1 MKRAKKAISLCLVL
15 VLSLGLLCMGTSAAD
30 ISNVKQ
36 YGTYTCIGD
45 SNAAGYALA
54 EYTDICTR
62 TPGAYHDLV
71 ADAVGATLLPFG
83 WGGFRTHEI
92 RHMLDP
98 DFEITDWSYADN
110 CAGKVHKEDLDSRK
124 DAYIQATADADLITL
139 NVGANDIFGAAL
151 GEAMLV
157 LFAEDTSNPILT
169 EIKEK
174 LAEGGNLAAALL
186 KLMGYAE
193 SIGKGAEFLL
203 VLSDAMNRAYQ
214 EFDENWD
221 QIIKSIYA
229 LNPDVTLVVLSAINP
244 FSNTTLKE
252 GDALKIGKLAE
263 PIIMK
268 LNLTMK
274 RTSAYAKSY
283 LYCDVTDAQ
292 LGDLAIQQEDFWTA
306 YLPAV
311 HPTAEGHKY
320 IAEEILKLLPE
331 RDPTSP
337 VDPVD
342 PIPPVDPVD
351 PNKPSDLNTEAHIAY
366 IAGYSDGTVRPNA
379 SITRAEVAT
388 IFYRLLDDDAHT
400 KYDTTVN
407 AFSDV
412 PANAWYGKAVSTLSA
427 MGVLKGYEDGSFH
440 PDANIT
446 RAELATI
453 AVRFFHAPETAANAF
468 SDISGHWARN
478 AINAAAQLGIVN
490 GYEDGTFRPA
500 NNITRAETIQMVNN
514 VLGRHPDKNH
524 LLPGMV
530 TFSDNLDTGKWY
542 YAAVQEAA
550 NGHDY
555 EIVGGTE
562 HWTQLK

>member
-1 MKRAKKAISLCLVL
+1 MKLAKKAVSLCLAL
-15 VLSLGLLCMGTSAAD
+15 VLLLGLLCMGASAATA
-30 ISNVKQ
+30 SNVKQ
-36 YGTYTCIGD
+36 YGVYTCLGD
-45 SNAAGYALA
+45 SNAAGYAL
-54 EYTDICTR
+54 EDYTDICTR

-71 ADAVGATLLPFG
+71 ASATGAELLQFG
-83 WGGFRTHEI
+83 WGGFRTHEV

-110 CAGKVHKEDLDSRK
+110 CVGKVHKEDLDSRK
-124 DAYIQATADADLITL
+124 EAYIQAVADADLITL

-151 GEAMLV
+151 GKAIPV
-157 LFAEDTSNPILT
+157 LFAEDPSNPVLT

-174 LAEGGNLAAALL
+174 LADGGSLAAALL

-203 VLSDAMNRAYQ
+203 VLADAMNQAYQ

-221 QIIKSIYA
+221 AIIKSIYA

-244 FSNTTLKE
+244 FSNTTFKE

-263 PIIMK
+263 PVIMK

-292 LGDLAIQQEDFWTA
+292 LGNLAIQQEDFWTA

-311 HPTAEGHKY
+311 HPTAEGHAY

-331 RDPTSP
+331 RDPAGTITP
-337 VDPVD
+337 VDPS
-342 PIPPVDPVD
+342 
-351 PNKPSDLNTEAHIAY
+351 KPSDLNTEDHIAY
-366 IAGYSDGTVRPNA
+366 ISGYSDGTVCPNA
-379 SITRAEVAT
+379 SITRAEVAM
-388 IFYRLLDDDAHT
+388 IFYRLLDDDALAKYHT
-400 KYDTTVN
+400 TEN

-412 PANAWYGKAVSTLSA
+412 PSGKWYSAAVSTLNA
-427 MGVLKGYEDGSFH
+427 MGTLSGYPDGTFR
-440 PDANIT
+440 PNDPIT
-446 RAELATI
+446 RAELASVC
-453 AVRFFHAPETAANAF
+453 VRFFNAPEAAADAF
-468 SDISGHWARN
+468 SDISGYWARN
-478 AINAAAQLGIVN
+478 AINAAVQLGIVS

-530 TFSDNLDTGKWY
+530 TFSDNLDTAKWY
-542 YAAVQEAA
+542 YTAIQEAA

-555 EIVGGTE
+555 EIVDGAE
-562 HWTQLK
+562 HWTALK

>member
-36 YGTYTCIGD
+36 YGTYTCLGD

-54 EYTDICTR
+54 DYTDICTR
-62 TPGAYHDLV
+62 TPGAYHDLI

-337 VDPVD
+337 VDPID
-342 PIPPVDPVD
+342 PS
-351 PNKPSDLNTEAHIAY
+351 KPSDLNTEAHIAY
-366 IAGYSDGTVRPNA
+366 ISGYSDGTVRPNA
-379 SITRAEVAT
+379 SITRAEVAM
-388 IFYRLLDDDAHT
+388 IFYRLLSSDALAT
-400 KYDTTVN
+400 YNTTVN

-412 PANAWYGKAVSTLSA
+412 PSGKWYSAAVSTLNA
-427 MGVLKGYEDGSFH
+427 MGILSGYKDGTFR
-440 PDANIT
+440 PNNAIT
-446 RAELATI
+446 RAELASI
-453 AVRFFHAPETAANAF
+453 CVRFFSAPPAGLENPF
-468 SDISGHWARN
+468 SDIANHWARSS
-478 AINAAAQLGIVN
+478 INAAAQLGIVS
-490 GYEDGTFRPA
+490 GYKDGTFRP
-500 NNITRAETIQMVNN
+500 NNAITRAETIQMVNN
-514 VLGRHPDKNH
+514 VLGRAPDKGH
-524 LLPGMV
+524 MLPGMV

-542 YAAVQEAA
+542 YGAIQEAA

-555 EIVGGTE
+555 DVVDGVE
-562 HWTQLK
+562 HWTQPK